1 VGDWWNNIPTFE
13 KIFWYFAIPF
23 TVVFIIQ
30 TILTFIGM
38 GDDVDIGE
46 GDGDL
51 LDGVD
56 SSFPIFTVRNFIIFF
71 TVFGWTG
78 IAATN
83 GGLSKGTTVVLAV
96 LIGLIVMFIVAG
108 IFYFMSRLVES
119 GNIDLNNAVNC
130 VGEVYLTI
138 PEKRAGMGK
147 IQIEFQGGVREIN
160 AVTDG
165 KTLHTGE
172 MVKVVKVLEN
182 HVLLVEKF
190 NE

>member
-1 VGDWWNNIPTFE
+1 MGDWWNNIPTFE

-96 LIGLIVMFIVAG
+96 LLGLIVMFIVAG

-138 PEKRAGMGK
+138 PGKRAGMGK